1 MATFDI
7 DPTSDIAIVGWSQTS
22 DTVWEDLSIPEGG
35 GDTYE
40 TTTDDD
46 NSNACI
52 LGGVSLPG
60 IFPADGADSV
70 SYHIRMRI
78 QDDKNID
85 PLPQMKFQI
94 TTSGNAEIAN
104 VTVSLGETPEV
115 FADYTGSM
123 TITGNNTS
131 TDWTGHRM
139 RLETISNDSDHTDF
153 EVAEL
158 QATVT
163 YSTGSV
169 FIPGT
174 VRVVLNENII
184 QPPMTGY
191 HQ

>member
-7 DPTSDIAIVGWSQTS
+7 DPTSTISSTGSWT
-22 DTVWEDLSIPEGG
+22 PG
-35 GDTYE
+35 GDDLHDDMAIGGDGTE
-40 TTTDDD
+40 TTVDDD
-46 NSNACI
+46 ESNACI
-52 LGGVSLPG
+52 LGGVSLPSD
-60 IFPADGADSV
+60 FPADGADSV

-104 VTVSLGETPEV
+104 VTVSLGGTPEV
-115 FADYTGSM
+115 FADYTGTM

-131 TDWTGHRM
+131 GGWTGHRM
-139 RLETISNDSDHTDF
+139 QLLPISNDSDHTDF
-153 EVAEL
+153 EVDEL

-174 VRVVLNENII
+174 VRVVLSENII